1 MRRNDTDQRRY
12 LRYEVLEFAAAT
24 LETTGEQFR
33 SVVTDIGLGGLQ
45 LRTRVM
51 VEAGSHVHLR
61 IGRLSRGVLD
71 LNGEVRHCDVVE
83 GSDLFSVGIRF
94 TPKNHDERITIA
106 EYVHDVFQRQCDLL
120 SQ

>member
-12 LRYEVLEFAAAT
+12 LRYEVLEFAAAR
-24 LETTGEQFR
+24 LSPEGEVFR

-45 LRTRVM
+45 LRTRVP
-51 VEAGSHVHLR
+51 VTSGTRIYLR
-61 IGRLSRGVLD
+61 IGRLNRSVID
-71 LNGEVRHCDVVE
+71 LVGEVRHCDMVDPT
-83 GSDLFSVGIRF
+83 GLYALGIRF
-94 TPKNHDERITIA
+94 TPETHDERISIA